1 MKKVSIIM
9 PVFNSNPD
17 YFNQAISSA
26 LSQTIED
33 LELLII
39 DDGSTEKDFIET
51 LNNIKQKDKRIKV
64 FKKNHQGSGQARN
77 LGISLSN
84 GETIS
89 FLDSDDLYPENNT
102 LETLYN
108 AIKEHNVSVAGGTP
122 LDLKPDGTYEP
133 PYFNYGNINDYFS
146 DKELDYK
153 DYQFPWWYWCF
164 LYRADLLKKN
174 KLYFPPYLRY
184 QDPLWFT
191 NTMVSAKSFRALSK
205 NTYIHRDRG
214 SLNALTKEQTQ
225 SHIKGICALLKYS
238 DEQKLTKLHK
248 LLHDVFFD
256 YDINLLNN
264 NQALTDED
272 RQKYT
277 EMINSA
283 SNSNYLT

>member
-9 PVFNSNPD
+9 PVFNSNTD

-39 DDGSTEKDFIET
+39 DDGSDDKNFTELLSET
-51 LNNIKQKDKRIKV
+51 SKKDKRIKV

-89 FLDSDDLYPENNT
+89 FLDSDDYYPDKDT

-108 AIKEHNVSVAGGTP
+108 SMKDNSVLISGGTP
-122 LDLKPDGTYEP
+122 LDLKPDGSLVP

-146 DKELDYK
+146 DKELKYT

-164 LYRADLLKKN
+164 LYSADLLKKN

-184 QDPLWFT
+184 QDPIWFT
-191 NTMVSAKSFRALSK
+191 KTMVSAGSFRALNK
-205 NTYIHRDRG
+205 TTYIHRDRG
-214 SLNALTKEQTQ
+214 NLNTLTKEQTE
-225 SHIKGICALLKYS
+225 SHIQGICTLLKYS
-238 DEQKLTKLHK
+238 SEQNLSKLHK

-264 NQALTDED
+264 NQALTDKD

-277 EMINSA
+277 EMINSC